1 MLDRSMRVSNPPDDP
16 CLHSVRPPECAD
28 HIPGGRLGELC
39 DLLTHITKIMKSA
52 RGRLV
57 VHPRIL
63 VLTVSIPRILELA
76 VSNLG

>member
-1 MLDRSMRVSNPPDDP
+1 
-16 CLHSVRPPECAD
+16 
-28 HIPGGRLGELC
+28 
-39 DLLTHITKIMKSA
+39 MKSA